1 MASTLEQT
9 RQKVEERLNYI
20 VHRYEKELK
29 ANEKRQEY
37 MAKIETHF
45 KAISSDADKLEKLS
59 TRITE
64 FIDKLK

>member
-9 RQKVEERLNYI
+9 RQKVEQRLNYI
-20 VHRYEKELK
+20 TQRYDKELK

-37 MAKIETHF
+37 MLKMENHF
-45 KAISSDADKLEKLS
+45 KAISTDADKLEKLS